1 MANGK
6 IDKNFIHTG
15 IVCTDEVPQQVANL
29 QVEPITGAL
38 LIDVLFV
45 ASLPTP
51 PTMDKRDYNFYNVA
65 IGVTD
70 NVAQSVRPWLV
81 DPTTNRLIV
90 KFV

>member
-65 IGVTD
+65 IAVAD
-70 NVAQSVRPWLV
+70 NIAQSVRPWLV
-81 DPTTNRLIV
+81 DSDTGRLIV